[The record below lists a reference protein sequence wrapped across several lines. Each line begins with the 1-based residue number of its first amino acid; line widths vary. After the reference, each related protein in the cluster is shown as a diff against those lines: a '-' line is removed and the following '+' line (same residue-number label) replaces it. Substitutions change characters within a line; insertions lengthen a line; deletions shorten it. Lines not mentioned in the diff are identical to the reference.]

1 MMTEEAIRRCEY
13 CDAQFIAGVDGGSSD
28 RFCSGSCR
36 AAAWA
41 GGNPHVMAVALDE
54 GWEFVELPAGSDEVE

>member
-13 CDAQFIAGVDGGSSD
+13 CDARFLAGVDRESSE
-28 RFCSGSCR
+28 RFCSSTCR

-41 GGNPHVMAVALDE
+41 GGNPHVMAVTLDE
-54 GWEFVELPAGSDEVE
+54 GWEFVELPPGGDEIE